1 MTFQIDLRLL
11 PGLRP
16 LQFDFVERTQVLIF
30 RVFLRAQ
37 VFKEAVV
44 PLKEALVQ
52 ILSTPAETLS
62 KVLEFENILRNLNA
76 L

>member
-11 PGLRP
+11 PGMRP

-30 RVFLRAQ
+30 REFLRAQ

-44 PLKEALVQ
+44 SLEEVFVDFL
-52 ILSTPAETLS
+52 LTPAESLS
-62 KVLEFENILRNLNA
+62 KVLEF
-76 L
+76 